1 MASSINVLRCPNA
14 AAAALPSSS
23 GDSKGLRSMN
33 VFFQNENISQV
44 CSLQRSDK
52 GCFNKLKFGIT
63 RSSSGAGEGDTQ
75 PFPNGKIVS
84 VEHNNF
90 VGNQSGVES
99 RVDGIGLGTLSAQ
112 TVPTATGFPPV
123 TMNSIWINH
132 LKVLRLFRRRL
143 KTFGME
149 KLVFV
154 TLMHK
159 MVVVVD
165 DEDREIC

>member
-1 MASSINVLRCPNA
+1 MASSVNVLRCPNA
-14 AAAALPSSS
+14 AAALPSSS
-23 GDSKGLRSMN
+23 GESKGLRRMN

-44 CSLQRSDK
+44 SSLQRSDK

-63 RSSSGAGEGDTQ
+63 RASSGAGEGDTQ

-112 TVPTATGFPPV
+112 TVPTATGFPPGDDEFDLDQPSESFA
-123 TMNSIWINH
+123 SIPEAVEDIRN
-132 LKVLRLFRRRL
+132 
-143 KTFGME
+143 G
-149 KLVFV
+149 
-154 TLMHK
+154 K
-159 MVVVVD
+159 MVVVH
-165 DEDREIC
+165 